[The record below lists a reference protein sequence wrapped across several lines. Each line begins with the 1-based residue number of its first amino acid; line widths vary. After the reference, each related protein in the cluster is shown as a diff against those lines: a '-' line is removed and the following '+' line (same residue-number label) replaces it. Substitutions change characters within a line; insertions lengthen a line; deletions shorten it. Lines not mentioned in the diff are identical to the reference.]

1 MKSLIRHHHKKS
13 SAITKLLLGIA
24 VMATIP
30 LSTHAKASENVKT
43 NTVKKENIMK
53 QGIFQ
58 FDFTPGTL
66 EKHALRIFEARL
78 KKRNVTAD
86 KDCVIKVVR
95 NSRCKPEEFRL
106 SGSFNSKNLQLDCGS
121 GAAFLYAAGKLLRN
135 GKYADGIFT
144 PGNWRGS
151 WNPAKSFRCV
161 YIACHFYNVYEVSSV
176 EFMEEYLEDL
186 ALLGYNYLKLGLG
199 SAAKIAGS
207 PEHTAALIRRK
218 RLITYAS
225 ELGMDFCH
233 GVGNFGYADSPKELR
248 ATDNGH
254 SFYCTEI
261 CTSNPAGLDYLEKK
275 YRADCE
281 NLKDV
286 KVKTVQFWSYDQGG
300 CGCKNCFPYGV
311 NGMFKLAGKLVPLI
325 KEFWP
330 DAKIMWVTWEFD
342 KYDNIGEWETLYKKI
357 NNGEADFLDS
367 IMADSHGSF
376 PKHPLNNP
384 LPGKVELVT
393 FPEISMWGRAPWGGF
408 GATPLLKRFSRLY
421 GEVSHISSGG
431 ILYSEGIFEDINKF
445 LYADMFATGTNEI
458 ATTIEE
464 YANYELGVPET
475 SLPDFKR
482 LLDLLEENHPGLV
495 WVEKVNE
502 KISDLFELMKD
513 KPVWRKK
520 GKVWGDTAT
529 AFALAKKLDAELPA
543 WAKNSWRWR
552 LIYLR
557 ALIDFELA
565 HNENNTNDVTEKAML
580 ELVKIYNVSP
590 ETASRRV
597 SPYTDEWIKHHVK
610 EEYKINRK
618 TIGVD

>member
-1 MKSLIRHHHKKS
+1 MRKHLTLLKLTATVAIGSVLLVTPLVAKEQLSNAKKS
-13 SAITKLLLGIA
+13 S
-24 VMATIP
+24 TIQ
-30 LSTHAKASENVKT
+30 KG
-43 NTVKKENIMK
+43 NIVK
-53 QGIFQ
+53 QGVFQ
-58 FDFTPGTL
+58 FDFVPGTL
-66 EKHALRIFEARL
+66 EQHALRIFEARL
-78 KKRNVTAD
+78 KKRNVSAD
-86 KDCVIKVVR
+86 PECVIKVVR
-95 NSRCKPEEFRL
+95 NPRCKPEEFRL

-121 GAAFLYAAGKLLRN
+121 GAAFLYAAGKLLRTGNYSN
-135 GKYADGIFT
+135 GVFT
-144 PGNWRGS
+144 PGNWRGN

-161 YIACHFYNVYEVSSV
+161 YIASHFYNVYEVSPI

-186 ALLGYNYLKLGLG
+186 ALLGYNYLKIALG
-199 SAAKIAGS
+199 SSAKIAGS
-207 PEHTAALIRRK
+207 PEHTAAVARRK

-248 ATDNGH
+248 ATDTGH
-254 SFYCTEI
+254 SFFGTEI

-275 YRADCE
+275 YRADFE
-281 NLKDV
+281 GLKDV

-311 NGMFKLAGKLVPLI
+311 NGMFKLAKRLVPVI
-325 KEFWP
+325 KEYWP

-357 NNGEADFLDS
+357 NNGEADFIDS
-367 IMADSHGSF
+367 FMADSHSSF
-376 PKHPLNNP
+376 PKHPLNHP

-421 GEVSHISSGG
+421 GEVSHLSSGG

-445 LYADMFATGTNEI
+445 LYADMFASGTNEV
-458 ATTIEE
+458 ATSIEE
-464 YANYELGVPET
+464 YANYELGMPKT

-482 LLDLLEENHPGLV
+482 LLDLLEENHQGVV
-495 WVEKVNE
+495 WVERLNQH
-502 KISDLFELMKD
+502 IQDLFEPFKN

-520 GKVWGDTAT
+520 GKKWGDTTT

-557 ALIDFELA
+557 ALIDFELS
-565 HNENNTNDVTEKAML
+565 HNGNDTNDATEKAML
-580 ELVKIYNVSP
+580 ELVKIYNISP
-590 ETASRRV
+590 QTASRRV
-597 SPYTDEWIKHHVK
+597 SPYTDEWIKHHVR

>member
-248 ATDNGH
+248 ATDTGH
-254 SFYCTEI
+254 SFFGTEI

-275 YRADCE
+275 YRADFE

-311 NGMFKLAGKLVPLI
+311 NGMFKLAKRLVPVI
-325 KEFWP
+325 KEYWP

-520 GKVWGDTAT
+520 ARSGAIPRPPLLWR
-529 AFALAKKLDAELPA
+529 
-543 WAKNSWRWR
+543 KNLMPNFR
-552 LIYLR
+552 
-557 ALIDFELA
+557 
-565 HNENNTNDVTEKAML
+565 HGQ
-580 ELVKIYNVSP
+580 
-590 ETASRRV
+590 
-597 SPYTDEWIKHHVK
+597 
-610 EEYKINRK
+610 K
-618 TIGVD
+618 TVGAGA

>member
-24 VMATIP
+24 VMATLP
-30 LSTHAKASENVKT
+30 LSTHAKASETVKT

-95 NSRCKPEEFRL
+95 NSRCKPEEFRI

-248 ATDNGH
+248 ATDTGH
-254 SFYCTEI
+254 SFYGTEI

-275 YRADCE
+275 YRADFE

-311 NGMFKLAGKLVPLI
+311 NGMFKLAKRLVPVI
-325 KEFWP
+325 KEYWP

-342 KYDNIGEWETLYKKI
+342 KYENIGEWETLYKKI

-367 IMADSHGSF
+367 IMADSHSSF
-376 PKHPLNNP
+376 PAHPLNNP

-520 GKVWGDTAT
+520 GKVWGDTTT

-565 HNENNTNDVTEKAML
+565 HNNNDTNDVTEKAML

-590 ETASRRV
+590 KTASRRV
-597 SPYTDEWIKHHVK
+597 SPYTDEWIKYHVK